1 MKITEI
7 EANNK
12 NIDEI
17 NPGEAFICEG
27 ALYMKINKIIYDNLE
42 WNAVNLKTGIVT
54 YVGTG
59 LLIDEVLAEIN
70 YKRV

>member
-1 MKITEI
+1 
-7 EANNK
+7 
-12 NIDEI
+12 
-17 NPGEAFICEG
+17 
-27 ALYMKINKIIYDNLE
+27 MKINKIIYDNLE